1 MSIQSQIDSLI
12 EACETGD
19 LSSVQKIL
27 NAAADLDA
35 SRSTS
40 QIIHARD
47 DCALQRAARNGHEAV
62 CRLLI
67 EHDADIRADDLALQL
82 AARNGHEAVCR
93 LLIKHGADIHTRDDL
108 ALQLATKYG
117 HETVCRLLIVHGA
130 NINAD
135 DDFALRLAAEN
146 GHEAV
151 CRLLIE
157 HGANIHAYDG
167 YALRLAAVNEHEAIC
182 RLLLELD
189 PLLAR
194 RIRSEY
200 SEGVLRVF
208 QAYGDHDAITEALM
222 GFTDDEND
230 YIASCFISRKSAF

>member
-27 NAAADLDA
+27 NA

-67 EHDADIRADDLALQL
+67 EHGTNIRANDNYSLQW

-93 LLIKHGADIHTRDDL
+93 LLIEHDADIHARDDL
-108 ALQLATKYG
+108 AFQLATKYG
-117 HETVCRLLIVHGA
+117 HEAICRLLIEHGA

-135 DDFALRLAAEN
+135 DDFALRLAADY
-146 GHEAV
+146 GREAV

-189 PLLAR
+189 PFLAR
-194 RIRSEY
+194 GIRSEY

-208 QAYGDHDAITEALM
+208 QAYGDHEAITEALM

-230 YIASCFISRKSAF
+230 YIASCFISRKSAI